1 MILLLARHANTN
13 AESML
18 IILFLLTG
26 KTLQW
31 KHVTV
36 ARQFSLSK

>member
-26 KTLQW
+26 KSAQYL
-31 KHVTV
+31 
-36 ARQFSLSK
+36 